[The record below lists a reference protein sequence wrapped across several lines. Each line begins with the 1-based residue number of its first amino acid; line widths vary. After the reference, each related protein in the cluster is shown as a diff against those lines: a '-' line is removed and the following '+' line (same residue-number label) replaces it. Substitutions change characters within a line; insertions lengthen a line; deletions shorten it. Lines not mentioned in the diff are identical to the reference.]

1 MIIVGIDNAGANR
14 LNEYGPWKT
23 TTGSTPETR
32 NAGGLGEEYAKWV
45 VETVK
50 PFIDIHYRTK
60 PQQEHTLLAGSSM
73 GGIITAY
80 MGSRYPH
87 IFGHLGCFRLPLGL
101 VSRIFCVLRTNI
113 RYNPIPKCLFRLALT
128 KAMKSIRTL
137 SLIRT
142 KPILIV
148 RSITTKH

>member
-60 PQQEHTLLAGSSM
+60 PQQEHTYWQAVQWVALSPLIWAAA
-73 GGIITAY
+73 T
-80 MGSRYPH
+80 H
-87 IFGHLGCFRLPLGL
+87 IFSG
-101 VSRIFCVLRTNI
+101 I
-113 RYNPIPKCLFRLALT
+113 
-128 KAMKSIRTL
+128 
-137 SLIRT
+137 
-142 KPILIV
+142 
-148 RSITTKH
+148 